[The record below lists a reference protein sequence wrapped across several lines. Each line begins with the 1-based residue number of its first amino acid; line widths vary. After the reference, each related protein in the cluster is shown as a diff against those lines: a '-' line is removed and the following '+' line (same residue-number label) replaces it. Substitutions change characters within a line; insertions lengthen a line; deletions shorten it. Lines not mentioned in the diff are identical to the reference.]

1 MESVTLT
8 GSGQELYIALSDSN
22 WTTQKNTEAY
32 LACSKTGI
40 MEANI
45 KMALRI
51 VMERD
56 SKNPT
61 PTIDTEPENAC
72 YNKYSKHFY
81 FKIHSIVI
89 IGAFFK

>member
-61 PTIDTEPENAC
+61 PTIDTEPT
-72 YNKYSKHFY
+72 KKLPSKRVNSTNLNSNL
-81 FKIHSIVI
+81 KNLTL
-89 IGAFFK
+89 K

>member
-1 MESVTLT
+1 
-8 GSGQELYIALSDSN
+8 
-22 WTTQKNTEAY
+22 TEAY

-61 PTIDTEPENAC
+61 PTIDTEPKVYWAAKSRTVIDQSSDC
-72 YNKYSKHFY
+72 T
-81 FKIHSIVI
+81 SISVRL
-89 IGAFFK
+89 F

>member
-1 MESVTLT
+1 
-8 GSGQELYIALSDSN
+8 
-22 WTTQKNTEAY
+22 
-32 LACSKTGI
+32 

-61 PTIDTEPENAC
+61 PTIDTEPN
-72 YNKYSKHFY
+72 
-81 FKIHSIVI
+81 
-89 IGAFFK
+89 